1 VNKMFSQH
9 VSRNLSAYCHNELSV
24 EESRRVAEHLI
35 GCQRC
40 RREFEEI
47 KLGVKLAEQLPRTS
61 APGSLWNEIERELVE
76 RSSHDNTQRAPSRLA
91 PRLGWQRLAATC
103 AVLLAALAIAWYSTR
118 QPVAPQ
124 VALKDGTQQAHDDS
138 AQQQQLPEEPNP
150 GRAQTAPQTSNS
162 AQTVPDG
169 DNGKTS
175 TVPGKTEN
183 GAAWEV
189 ARLEGT
195 PTVGANRI
203 EGNGRLGVGEW
214 LVTDNHSRAKINVAD
229 IGQVD
234 IGPNSRVRLVGT
246 RSTEHRLALER
257 GRLHAVIS
265 APPRLFVVETPSAT
279 AIDLGCAYTLEV
291 DDAGR
296 SLLHVTSGW
305 VALEQ
310 KGLESIVPAGAIC
323 ATEPGKGLGTPYFDD
338 ASARFQEA
346 LASLDFR
353 GGGAKALAIVLREAR
368 EYDTLTL
375 WHLLY
380 RVRGRERARVYDRLA
395 NLVVPPKGVT
405 REGVLNL
412 DKGMLALWKK
422 ELEWAWF
429 E

>member
-1 VNKMFSQH
+1 MFSHH
-9 VSRNLSAYCHNELSV
+9 VGRKLSAYCHNELPTQD
-24 EESRRVAEHLI
+24 SRRVAEHLI
-35 GCQRC
+35 GCQSC

-47 KLGVKLAEQLPRTS
+47 KLGVKLAGQLPLAS
-61 APGSLWNEIERELVE
+61 APASLWNEIEAKLVE
-76 RSSHDNTQRAPSRLA
+76 RAGTNNLRPVPSGFA
-91 PRLGWQRLAATC
+91 QGFAWQRLAAIC
-103 AVLLAALAIAWYSTR
+103 AALLVALVAAIAWYNTR
-118 QPVAPQ
+118 RPATPQ
-124 VALKDGTQQAHDDS
+124 VAVKDSVQRTQEDS
-138 AQQQQLPEEPNP
+138 AQPQRQQPVRMNQSE
-150 GRAQTAPQTSNS
+150 AQTASRANNGGLAVSENGNNKS
-162 AQTVPDG
+162 A
-169 DNGKTS
+169 
-175 TVPGKTEN
+175 PGKIED

-203 EGNGRLGVGEW
+203 EESGRLGVGEW
-214 LVTDNHSRAKINVAD
+214 LVTDSQSRAKINVAN

-246 RSTEHRLALER
+246 RATEHRLALER
-257 GRLHAVIS
+257 GRLHAMIS
-265 APPRLFVVETPSAT
+265 APPRLFIVETPSAT

-296 SLLHVTSGW
+296 SLLHVTAGW

-310 KGLESIVPAGAIC
+310 KGLESIVPAGAVC
-323 ATEPGKGLGTPYFDD
+323 VTEPGKGLGTPYFDD
-338 ASARFQEA
+338 ASVRFQEA

-353 GGGAKALAIVLREAR
+353 RGGAKALTVVLAESR

-380 RVRGRERARVYDRLA
+380 RVRGASRGRVYDRLA
-395 NLVVPPKGVT
+395 NLIAPPKGVT
-405 REGVLNL
+405 REGVLRL
-412 DKGMLALWKK
+412 DKDMLALWKK